1 MSTQGKR
8 LKNIRNRL
16 NLTQEQLG
24 LALGISKQFY
34 SNIETD
40 RTLLNNEKLVL
51 LFKDYNVNLNYLLG
65 GILPM
70 FNNEKGLVVDDF
82 ELRVKNILIREGL
95 IKNKDL

>member
-8 LKNIRNRL
+8 LKNIRCSL

-24 LALGISKQFY
+24 AALGISKQFY

-51 LFKDYNVNLNYLLG
+51 LLRDYNVNLNYLLA
-65 GILPM
+65 GIMPM
-70 FNNEKGLVVDDF
+70 FLNKNSYNDDF
-82 ELRVKNILIREGL
+82 EQKVRRVLINEGL
-95 IKNKDL
+95 IKNI

>member
-8 LKNIRNRL
+8 LKNIRNAL
-16 NLTQEQLG
+16 ELTQEQLG
-24 LALGISKQFY
+24 AVLGISKQFY

-51 LFKDYNVNLNYLLG
+51 LLKDYNVNMNYLLG

-70 FNNEKGLVVDDF
+70 FNDKSDSLDDF
-82 ELRVKNILIREGL
+82 EQKVKKVLIKEGL
-95 IKNKDL
+95 INN

>member
-8 LKNIRNRL
+8 LKNIRNAL
-16 NLTQEQLG
+16 ELTQEQLG
-24 LALGISKQFY
+24 AALGISKQFY

-51 LFKDYNVNLNYLLG
+51 LLKDYNVNMNYLLG

-70 FNNEKGLVVDDF
+70 FNDKSDSLDDF
-82 ELRVKNILIREGL
+82 EQKVKKVLIKEGL
-95 IKNKDL
+95 INN

>member
-8 LKNIRNRL
+8 LKNIRQAL
-16 NLTQEQLG
+16 QLTQSELG
-24 LALGISKQFY
+24 ERLGISKQFY

-65 GILPM
+65 CISPM
-70 FNNEKGLVVDDF
+70 FNSKTEDDF
-82 ELRVKNILIREGL
+82 ELKVKNILTKVGL
-95 IKNKDL
+95 I

>member
-8 LKNIRNRL
+8 LKNIRQAL
-16 NLTQEQLG
+16 NLTQSELG
-24 LALGISKQFY
+24 ERLGISKQFY

-70 FNNEKGLVVDDF
+70 FNDKFEDDF
-82 ELRVKNILIREGL
+82 ELKVKNVLSKVGL
-95 IKNKDL
+95 I

>member
-70 FNNEKGLVVDDF
+70 FNNEKGSVVDDF

>member
-8 LKNIRNRL
+8 LKNIRETL
-16 NLTQEQLG
+16 KLTQAELG
-24 LALGISKQFY
+24 AKLGISKQFY

-70 FNNEKGLVVDDF
+70 FNETKEDDF
-82 ELRVKNILIREGL
+82 ELKVKNVLYKVGL
-95 IKNKDL
+95 I

>member
-8 LKNIRNRL
+8 LKNIRQSL
-16 NLTQEQLG
+16 KLTQDELG
-24 LALGISKQFY
+24 AKLGISKQFY

-70 FNNEKGLVVDDF
+70 FNDNKKEDDF
-82 ELRVKNILIREGL
+82 ELKVKNVLVKVGL
-95 IKNKDL
+95 I

>member
-8 LKNIRNRL
+8 LKNIRTAL
-16 NLTQEQLG
+16 ELTQEQLG

-40 RTLLNNEKLVL
+40 RTLLNNDKLVL
-51 LFKDYNVNLNYLLG
+51 LLKDYNVNLNYLLG

-70 FNNEKGLVVDDF
+70 FNDKIEIEDVF
-82 ELRVKNILIREGL
+82 EQKVKKVLIKEGL
-95 IKNKDL
+95 IDN